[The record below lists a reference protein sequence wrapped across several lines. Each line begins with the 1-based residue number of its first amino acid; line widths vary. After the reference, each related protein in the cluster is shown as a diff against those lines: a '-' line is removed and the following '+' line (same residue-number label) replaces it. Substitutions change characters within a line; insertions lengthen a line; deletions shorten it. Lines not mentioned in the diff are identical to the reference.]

1 MSRLLI
7 VASQSEILG
16 ELRTGLVQNG
26 FVCRVVPDD
35 DTALQ
40 DIAERTPD
48 AVLVV
53 LDSPRG
59 NSAVRHLTSER
70 GEEKRPPVIA
80 LLSRNAVGE
89 MDSAPGVDDFALEP
103 WDAMEVALR
112 ARRLL
117 RGANG
122 AGAEE
127 PLQCGDLVI
136 EPARCE
142 ARLAGE
148 VLSLTFREY
157 ELLKFLVSNNGKV
170 FTRDALLN
178 RVWGYDY
185 FGGDRTVDV
194 HIRRLRSKLGDSG
207 ESYIETVRNIGYKY
221 RST

>member
-7 VASQSEILG
+7 VASQSEAIQ
-16 ELRTGLVQNG
+16 EVRTGLAQNG
-26 FVCRVVPDD
+26 FVCRVVPDEES
-35 DTALQ
+35 ALHH
-40 DIAERTPD
+40 IAEGTPN

-59 NSAVRHLTSER
+59 DSAVRRLISER
-70 GEEKRPPVIA
+70 ADEKRPPVIA
-80 LLSRNAVGE
+80 LLSRSALGE
-89 MDSAPGVDDFALEP
+89 MDSALEVDDFVLEP
-103 WDAMEVALR
+103 WDTTEVAIR
-112 ARRLL
+112 TKRLL
-117 RGANG
+117 RHSNG
-122 AGAEE
+122 SSADDPIE
-127 PLQCGDLVI
+127 CGDLVI
-136 EPARCE
+136 DPARCE
-142 ARLAGE
+142 VRLAGD
-148 VLSLTFREY
+148 VLSLTFKEY
-157 ELLKFLVSNNGKV
+157 ELLKFLVSNSGKV